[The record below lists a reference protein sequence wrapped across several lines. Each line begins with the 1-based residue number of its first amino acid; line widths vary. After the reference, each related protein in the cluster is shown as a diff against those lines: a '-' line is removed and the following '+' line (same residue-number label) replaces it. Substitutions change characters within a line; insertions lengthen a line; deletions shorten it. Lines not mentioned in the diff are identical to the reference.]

1 MADITITVKSPK
13 TDREVEFVRDFGS
26 TIEESVELFGA
37 DVVHSIFIAQAT
49 IRAQG
54 SARTVLD
61 KDDKSADDAIKAG
74 ETYTPGVVRKGGGS
88 KKDPF
93 NVLAEK
99 MNSGQLTEADI
110 LAELQKR
117 MANNA

>member
-1 MADITITVKSPK
+1 MADTTITVRSNK
-13 TDREVEFVRDFGS
+13 TDREIEFTRDFGG

-37 DVVHSIFIAQAT
+37 EVVHAVFVAQAT

-54 SARTVLD
+54 AARSVLD
-61 KDDKSADDAIKAG
+61 NAEKSTDDAINAG
-74 ETYTPGVVRKGGGS
+74 NTYTPGVVRRAAS

-93 NVLAEK
+93 FILAEK
-99 MNSGQLTEADI
+99 MNNGQLTQEEI

-117 MANNA
+117 MAAQQ